1 MRETKFI
8 EQNKEKWAE
17 YESMI
22 QNGSGEP
29 EKLNDLFVQITDDLS
44 YARTFY
50 PNRSVKVYL
59 NHLAQRIFNHIYKGR
74 KFPKERLVQ
83 FWTHELPQ
91 VMWESRFALRLA
103 LGIFVLSFAIGVVS
117 SILNPDFAKV
127 VLGESYVQMTLQ
139 NIESGDPM
147 AVYKDHQPLGS
158 FVGIAA
164 NNLWVSFLTAVAG
177 VIASIGT
184 VFLLISNGI
193 MVGAFQFFFI
203 EKGLFW
209 PSFLTIWIHGTLEI
223 SAIIIAGGAGL
234 VAGSGL
240 LFPGTFTRT
249 QAFQISMRRGMKIF
263 VGIVPVIIIAAFF
276 EGFLTRFTE
285 VPDVIRGLFILSSLA
300 FVLGYYVVLPR
311 VRAYKGDFSDMERDA
326 DLPPDSINPVRFT
339 SIKSTG
345 EIISDSFAIVKKNLQ
360 WTFAAVF
367 TSAFAFTVFT
377 LFQDNAPT
385 GLVNIEDVLG
395 RTLTVAGLSSYIGTD
410 YSQWTRWVALVL
422 FLLVTFVGFRMTEL
436 EMSQVN
442 KPMAK
447 GYKIIQGLALVLP
460 IMLLFWVMELEL
472 PIWLAFFLRII
483 LPIIVLP
490 IVLSVYW
497 VAAIRYGPPNPLVG
511 LWNGVQSLRY
521 LTGYLVCLLVIG
533 LMALFLLFMKS
544 ELWSMFLKFFSWAVP
559 PGEKN
564 VAKFA
569 TTITTFTTCIIL
581 YFTWLMLVIS
591 GILQFF
597 SHREITEATHLHQQI
612 ETVGTLR
619 QIRGIPKE

>member
-83 FWTHELPQ
+83 FWTNELPQ
-91 VMWESRFALRLA
+91 VMWESRFALRLS
-103 LGIFVLSFAIGVVS
+103 LGIFVLSFVIGVVS

-164 NNLWVSFLTAVAG
+164 NNLWVAFLTAVAG

-234 VAGSGL
+234 IAGSGL

-285 VPDVIRGLFILSSLA
+285 VPDVLRGLFIVTSLA

-311 VRAYKGDFSDMERDA
+311 LMANRGRFSDFGKDA
-326 DLPPDSINPVRFT
+326 DLPPDGINPVRFT
-339 SIKSTG
+339 TIKTTG
-345 EIISDSFAIVKKNLQ
+345 EIISDSFVIVKKNLQ
-360 WTFAAVF
+360 WTFTAVF
-367 TSAFAFTVFT
+367 TSAFAFTVYT
-377 LFQDNAPT
+377 LFQSSPPADFVH
-385 GLVNIEDVLG
+385 LDDIVG

-410 YSQWTRWVALVL
+410 YTQWTRWVALGL
-422 FLLVTFVGFRMTEL
+422 FLLVTFVGFRMTEQ
-436 EMSQVN
+436 EMPQVN
-442 KPMAK
+442 KPTILN
-447 GYKIIQGLALVLP
+447 KILQGLALVLP
-460 IMLLFWVMELEL
+460 IMLMFWIMGLEL
-472 PIWLAFFLRII
+472 PIWWAFFLRII
-483 LPIIVLP
+483 LPFVVMP

-497 VAAIRYGPPNPLVG
+497 IAAIRYGSSNPFVG
-511 LWNGVQSLRY
+511 LWTGLQSLRY

-533 LMALFLLFMKS
+533 LMALLLLFMKS
-544 ELWSMFLKFFSWAVP
+544 EFWSMFLKFFSWAVP

>member
-1 MRETKFI
+1 
-8 EQNKEKWAE
+8 
-17 YESMI
+17 
-22 QNGSGEP
+22 
-29 EKLNDLFVQITDDLS
+29 
-44 YARTFY
+44 
-50 PNRSVKVYL
+50 VYL

-74 KFPKERLVQ
+74 KFPKERLVE

-91 VMWESRFALRLA
+91 VMWESRFALRLS
-103 LGIFVLSFAIGVVS
+103 LGIFVLSFVIGVVS

-127 VLGESYVQMTLQ
+127 VLGESYIEMTLQ
-139 NIESGDPM
+139 NIENGDPM

-164 NNLWVSFLTAVAG
+164 NNLWVAFLTAVAG

-285 VPDVIRGLFILSSLA
+285 VPDPIRGLFILSSLA

-311 VRAYKGDFSDMERDA
+311 ARAYKGDFSNIEKDA

-339 SIKSTG
+339 SIKTTG
-345 EIISDSFAIVKKNLQ
+345 EIISDSFDIVKKNLQ

-377 LFQDNAPT
+377 LFQGNPPT
-385 GLVNIEDVLG
+385 DFVQMEDLIG

-436 EMSQVN
+436 EMTRAHKSN
-442 KPMAK
+442 AK
-447 GYKIIQGLALVLP
+447 GYEVLRGFTLVLP

-472 PIWLAFFLRII
+472 SIWLAFFLRII

-497 VAAIRYGPPNPLVG
+497 IAAIRYGSPNPLVG

-521 LTGYLVCLLVIG
+521 
-533 LMALFLLFMKS
+533 
-544 ELWSMFLKFFSWAVP
+544 
-559 PGEKN
+559 
-564 VAKFA
+564 
-569 TTITTFTTCIIL
+569 
-581 YFTWLMLVIS
+581 
-591 GILQFF
+591 
-597 SHREITEATHLHQQI
+597 
-612 ETVGTLR
+612 
-619 QIRGIPKE
+619 